1 MRPIQDLAYAF
12 RTLRKAPAFV
22 AAAAVTLALGIGA
35 STAIF
40 SVTNAVLLRPLPYRN
55 PDRLVLAFW
64 EMPQRNTRTF
74 LYSNADFFD
83 LRAGSGAIFEDIG
96 GVASFR
102 AFVPTEDGGTE
113 QIGKAL
119 VTTNFF
125 RLMGAKIAM
134 GRDFTEAD
142 AVPQPA
148 QPDVLIPPG
157 SAAILSYEYWQRR
170 YGGSAAVL
178 GHEMA
183 GAGQRPRIVGVL
195 AP

>member
-1 MRPIQDLAYAF
+1 
-12 RTLRKAPAFV
+12 
-22 AAAAVTLALGIGA
+22 
-35 STAIF
+35 
-40 SVTNAVLLRPLPYRN
+40 
-55 PDRLVLAFW
+55 
-64 EMPQRNTRTF
+64 MPCCYGPFLTRTRIGWYWCSGRTAGRGIARSF

-83 LRAGSGAIFEDIG
+83 LRAGTGAIFDDIG

-102 AFVPTEDGGTE
+102 AFVPREDGSSE

-125 RLMGAKIAM
+125 RLMGAKIAF

-148 QPDVLIPPG
+148 QPEVLIPPG

-170 YGGSAAVL
+170 YAGSTAIL
-178 GHEMA
+178 GREMF
-183 GAGQRPRIVGVL
+183 GSGQPGPRIVGVL
-195 AP
+195 APGFKLFFRPVKR